1 MLSGFQK
8 VQGKSIHVNTLT
20 EIIHHQRSELLN
32 RVLYDIVL
40 SRQETKLKENLG
52 SRYDR
57 KKVMASFDCPVCS
70 GQYFIRKGK
79 RMRVYKSV
87 LGRSQI
93 PILQVQCSNC
103 GHRFCPYK
111 NSIGL
116 FFTERVSQALKQ
128 RQLELTCHLSYKKA
142 RKFIQSCLG
151 ISPSTMTIRKEID
164 RQADR
169 IRAKPVSASGEVIY
183 DDSTKVK
190 AGPKERG
197 VSIHLAVTAKPG
209 KIIGRRNTMIKRLLF
224 LKTGKA
230 KTIKETLKSLN
241 AKGLVHDGDM
251 DLTGCAPF
259 IQRCLWHLG
268 HQLKHFLWLD
278 GVSHQEKEPYVKE
291 LIDILFGS
299 RTTQLMKER
308 YQSFLEKLRTG
319 QLLNSFGHLKNAQNE
334 IATSK
339 ENGFDYHT
347 TSPVE
352 REMREINRRADIGV
366 RWSVKGIENLL
377 LVKTYL
383 AMNKP

>member
-1 MLSGFQK
+1 MLSTHQK

-20 EIIHHQRSELLN
+20 EIIHHQRTELLN
-32 RVLYDIVL
+32 NVLYDIVL
-40 SRQETKLKENLG
+40 SHQEVKLKENLG
-52 SRYDR
+52 PRYNR
-57 KKVMASFDCPVCS
+57 TKVMASFDCPFCS
-70 GQYFIRKGK
+70 GHYFIRKGK
-79 RMRVYKSV
+79 RIRVYKSV
-87 LGRSQI
+87 LGRSKI
-93 PILQVQCSNC
+93 PILQVQCVNC
-103 GHRFCPYK
+103 SYRFCPYK

-116 FFTERVSQALKQ
+116 LFKERISQALKQ

-142 RKFIQSCLG
+142 KKFVQSCLG
-151 ISPSTMTIRKEID
+151 ISSSTMTIRKEVD
-164 RQADR
+164 RQAGQ
-169 IRAKPVSASGEVIY
+169 IRSKPVSASGEIVY

-190 AGPKERG
+190 AGSKERG

-209 KIIGRRNTMIKRLLF
+209 KIISRRNTMAKRLLF
-224 LKTGKA
+224 LKTGHA
-230 KTIKETLKSLN
+230 KTIKKSLKSLK
-241 AKGLVHDGDM
+241 AKGIVHDGDM
-251 DLTGCAPF
+251 DLTDCAPLV
-259 IQRCLWHLG
+259 QRCLWHLV

-299 RTTQLMKER
+299 RTVQIMKER
-308 YQSFLEKLRTG
+308 YQSFLEKLKTS
-319 QLLNSFGHLKNAQNE
+319 LLFNSFGHLKNARNE
-334 IATSK
+334 IATSR

-366 RWSVKGIENLL
+366 RWSVAGIENLL

>member
-1 MLSGFQK
+1 MLSTHQK

-20 EIIHHQRSELLN
+20 EIIHHQRTELLN
-32 RVLYDIVL
+32 NVLYDIVL
-40 SRQETKLKENLG
+40 SHQEVKLKENLG
-52 SRYDR
+52 PRYNR
-57 KKVMASFDCPVCS
+57 TKVMASFDCPFCS
-70 GQYFIRKGK
+70 GHYFIRKGK
-79 RMRVYKSV
+79 RIRVYKSV
-87 LGRSQI
+87 LGRSKI
-93 PILQVQCSNC
+93 PILQVQCVNC
-103 GHRFCPYK
+103 SYRFCPYK

-116 FFTERVSQALKQ
+116 LFKERISQALKQ

-142 RKFIQSCLG
+142 KKFVQSCLG
-151 ISPSTMTIRKEID
+151 ISSSTMTIRKEVD
-164 RQADR
+164 RQAGQ
-169 IRAKPVSASGEVIY
+169 IRSKPVSASGEIVY

-190 AGPKERG
+190 AGSKERG

-209 KIIGRRNTMIKRLLF
+209 KIISRRNTMAKRLLF
-224 LKTGKA
+224 LKTGHA
-230 KTIKETLKSLN
+230 KTIKKSLKSLK
-241 AKGLVHDGDM
+241 AKGIVHDGDM
-251 DLTGCAPF
+251 DLTDCAPLV
-259 IQRCLWHLG
+259 QRCLWHLV

-299 RTTQLMKER
+299 RTVQIMKER
-308 YQSFLEKLRTG
+308 HQSFLEKLKTS
-319 QLLNSFGHLKNAQNE
+319 LLFNSFGHLKNARNE
-334 IATSK
+334 IATSR

-366 RWSVKGIENLL
+366 RWSVAGIENLL